1 MAKVGKRI
9 KLCDFVFFCMNDYAQ
24 ISISASLV
32 GLEDYAGPVC
42 EISEAYK
49 GFYISYVS
57 PEMQCGSPVLQIAL
71 SKLGRD

>member
-1 MAKVGKRI
+1 MAKVEKRI
-9 KLCDFVFFCMNDYAQ
+9 KLCDFVFCMNDYAQ

-32 GLEDYAGPVC
+32 GLEDYSGPVS

>member
-1 MAKVGKRI
+1 MAKVEKRI
-9 KLCDFVFFCMNDYAQ
+9 KLGDFIFCMNDYAQ

-32 GLEDYAGPVC
+32 GLEDYSGPVS

-57 PEMQCGSPVLQIAL
+57 PEMQFGNPALQIAL
-71 SKLGRD
+71 SKVGRD